1 MQQEKSAML
10 LRKSRADME
19 AEAQGL
25 DTLARHEEWL
35 DELAKNLGIVVRE
48 EDRFCEKVSGGDIE
62 DRYEM
67 QRSQSSWK
75 TLNEKR
81 QEEVRSEMELLRQDR
96 TEDVE
101 RLIFNNQNV
110 IDALRDSS
118 VSAKNKN
125 VLMKE
130 IIEKIDY
137 TKVDGVLYLDVFY
150 R

>member
-25 DTLARHEEWL
+25 DTLARHEERL

-48 EDRFCEKVSGGDIE
+48 EDRFREKVSGGDIE

-75 TLNEKR
+75 IPKR
-81 QEEVRSEMELLRQDR
+81 RTIHDCWNGWSPSWKHSKRSGQTYSMRR
-96 TEDVE
+96 KTVTTHP
-101 RLIFNNQNV
+101 
-110 IDALRDSS
+110 
-118 VSAKNKN
+118 KNS
-125 VLMKE
+125 
-130 IIEKIDY
+130 
-137 TKVDGVLYLDVFY
+137 TSG
-150 R
+150 RR

>member
-25 DTLARHEEWL
+25 DTLARHEERL

-48 EDRFCEKVSGGDIE
+48 EDRFREKVSGGDIE

-75 TLNEKR
+75 HSKR
-81 QEEVRSEMELLRQDR
+81 SGQTYSMRRKTV
-96 TEDVE
+96 TTHP
-101 RLIFNNQNV
+101 
-110 IDALRDSS
+110 
-118 VSAKNKN
+118 KNS
-125 VLMKE
+125 
-130 IIEKIDY
+130 
-137 TKVDGVLYLDVFY
+137 TSG
-150 R
+150 RR